1 MIKAVIFDMFETLIT
16 HFETP
21 LYFGKEMSEDMGVH
35 YDEFIKYWRA
45 TEDERTRG
53 LISFDDVIKNALYSF
68 GTYSDEVFKLVLK
81 KRTETKIDCFRH
93 LHKNVIPMLDGLKAM
108 DIKIALISNCFS
120 EEAKVIRKSVLFP
133 YFDVAILSC
142 EHGLRKPDEDIYRLC
157 IDKLDVTADECLYIG
172 DGGSH
177 ELDAAKAVGMNP
189 LQALWYLKEGSL
201 QPVGRL
207 PEFDGLSDPL
217 DVISCLMLK

>member
-21 LYFGKEMSEDMGVH
+21 LYFGREMSEDMGVS
-35 YDEFIKYWRA
+35 YDEFIVYWRA
-45 TEDERTRG
+45 TEDDRTKG
-53 LISFDDVIKNALYSF
+53 IISFDDVIKNALYSF
-68 GTYSDEVFKLVLK
+68 GQYSDEVFELVLK

-93 LHKNVIPMLDGLKAM
+93 LHEDIIPMLDGLKAKGV
-108 DIKIALISNCFS
+108 KIALISNCFS
-120 EEAKVIRKSVLFP
+120 EEAKVIRKSILFP

-142 EHGLRKPDEDIYRLC
+142 EHGIRKPEESIYNLC
-157 IDKLDVTADECLYIG
+157 MEKLNVEAKECIYVG

-177 ELDAAKAVGMNP
+177 ELETAELVGMRP
-189 LQALWYLKEGSL
+189 LQATWYLKEKSL

-207 PEFDGLSDPL
+207 SEFEGVNNPL
-217 DVISCLMLK
+217 DVIKYI

>member
-21 LYFGKEMSEDMGVH
+21 LYFGKEMSEDMGVP

-93 LHKNVIPMLDGLKAM
+93 LHKNIIPMLDGLKAM
-108 DIKIALISNCFS
+108 DVKIALISNCFS

-157 IDKLDVTADECLYIG
+157 IDKLDVNADECLYIG

-217 DVISCLMLK
+217 DVISWLMLK